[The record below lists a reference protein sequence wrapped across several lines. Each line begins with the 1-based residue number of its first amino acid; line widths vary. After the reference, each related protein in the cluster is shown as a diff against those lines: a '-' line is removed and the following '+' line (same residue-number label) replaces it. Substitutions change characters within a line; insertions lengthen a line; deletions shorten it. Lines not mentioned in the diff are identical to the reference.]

1 MYLLNL
7 KIFTFESMGSANWQS
22 ICHYSFLNLIYTT
35 GPWNKSRLYLPFLP
49 TALSF
54 FGKEKARTFSWI
66 SLPLWYTLP
75 SQTRNIQIFCEILDV
90 SFGPSSGASED
101 DIGSAAACMKQI
113 QKEAGNYNEMFQY
126 IFPFVSLLNLN
137 LPIIFK
143 QVNNLSRV
151 TVQNISDFTTI
162 FS

>member
-1 MYLLNL
+1 M
-7 KIFTFESMGSANWQS
+7 I
-22 ICHYSFLNLIYTT
+22 
-35 GPWNKSRLYLPFLP
+35 
-49 TALSF
+49 
-54 FGKEKARTFSWI
+54 
-66 SLPLWYTLP
+66 TLP
-75 SQTRNIQIFCEILDV
+75 SPTRNIQIFCDILDAP
-90 SFGPSSGASED
+90 FGPSSGASED

-143 QVNNLSRV
+143 QVNNLSSV
-151 TVQNISDFTTI
+151 TVQNICDFTTI